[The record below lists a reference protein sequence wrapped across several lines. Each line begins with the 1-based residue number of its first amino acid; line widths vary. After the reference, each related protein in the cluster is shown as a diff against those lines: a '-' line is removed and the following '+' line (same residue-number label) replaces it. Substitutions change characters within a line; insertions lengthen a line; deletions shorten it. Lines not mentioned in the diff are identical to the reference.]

1 MIQFVISGRLSGTND
16 IIRLAAYNRYLG
28 GAQRKREKDQC
39 YAAIMAQNQSVR
51 ARFTKPVRVSMAW
64 IEPNGRRDLDNI
76 SGGQKVIL
84 DALVMARVLP
94 NDTREWLKGISH
106 TFPPPDKSNPRIEV
120 TVEEIA

>member
-1 MIQFVISGRLSGTND
+1 VIFRFTIPGRLPGMNEIINACRHNRYTGAAQKKAVTNECGWRILERKVPEFRRPVVVRIRFIEPDRRRDVDNIQSGT
-16 IIRLAAYNRYLG
+16 
-28 GAQRKREKDQC
+28 KF
-39 YAAIMAQNQSVR
+39 IM
-51 ARFTKPVRVSMAW
+51 
-64 IEPNGRRDLDNI
+64 
-76 SGGQKVIL
+76 

>member
-1 MIQFVISGRLSGTND
+1 MNEIINACRHNRYTGAAQKKAVTNECGWRILERKVPEFRRPVVVRIRFIEPDRRRDVDNIQSGT
-16 IIRLAAYNRYLG
+16 
-28 GAQRKREKDQC
+28 KF
-39 YAAIMAQNQSVR
+39 IM
-51 ARFTKPVRVSMAW
+51 
-64 IEPNGRRDLDNI
+64 
-76 SGGQKVIL
+76 